1 MNIIVT
7 GASKGIGRETVKR
20 FAVHGNHKIIA
31 ISRDSEKLDTLKIE
45 CAKLNPGSDVVVF
58 PGDITSAGF
67 YNGFSRFISGF
78 DNPIDILINNAGA
91 LVNKPF
97 IQLTDDDFDYL
108 FDVNVKSVFK
118 LVRFLYPGFSKGS
131 HIVNIG
137 SMGGFQGSSKFAGL
151 SLYSASKGAL
161 AILTEAMAEEF
172 KGDGISVN
180 CLALGAVQTEM
191 LENAFPDY
199 QAPLTANEMADFI
212 VDFAINGKKFFN
224 GKILPVSVSTP

>member
-20 FAVHGNHKIIA
+20 FAGHGNHKVIA
-31 ISRDSEKLDTLKIE
+31 ISRDSEKLGALKTE
-45 CAKLNPGSDVVVF
+45 CAKLNPGSDVILF
-58 PGDITSAGF
+58 PGDITSGGF
-67 YNGFSRFISGF
+67 YDKFSKLISGF
-78 DNPIDILINNAGA
+78 DKPIDILINNAGA
-91 LVNKPF
+91 IVNKPF
-97 IQLTDDDFDYL
+97 TQLTDDEFDYL

-118 LVRFLYPGFSKGS
+118 LVRLLHPGFSKGS
-131 HIVNIG
+131 HIINIG
-137 SMGGFQGSSKFAGL
+137 SMGGFQGSSKFPGL

-191 LENAFPDY
+191 LENAFPGY
-199 QAPLTANEMADFI
+199 KVPLSANEMADFI
-212 VDFAINGKKFFN
+212 VDFAINGKKYFN
-224 GKILPVSVSTP
+224 GKILPVSISTP